1 MKVRIEIEGRPD
13 DFQELFVPSEKQHEF
28 LTMTY
33 NAYVEALKKFVWD
46 NVDPYNYVR
55 DRDERKG

>member
-1 MKVRIEIEGRPD
+1 
-13 DFQELFVPSEKQHEF
+13 
-28 LTMTY
+28 MTY